1 MTIDSQLIT
10 KIRATTGAGMLDVKK
25 ALEEAGGDAEKAVT
39 ILRQKG
45 VIKAASKSSRQTT
58 EGLVASYIHGEG
70 RVGVLVEVNCET
82 DFVARTEAF
91 KELTRNIAMQVAA
104 ANPMYLRAEDMP
116 ETEIAREKELYRELL
131 LKEGKPENMIEKIAE
146 SKLQKYFSEVCL
158 LNQPFIKDDKK
169 TVEQVVKEAI
179 AVMGENIQVK
189 RFCRFAL

>member
-1 MTIDSQLIT
+1 MSIDSQLIT
-10 KIRATTGAGMLDVKK
+10 KVRETTGAGMMDVKK
-25 ALEEAGGDAEKAVT
+25 ALEEAGGDADKAVT

-58 EGLVASYIHGEG
+58 EGLVGSYIHGEG

-91 KELTRNIAMQVAA
+91 KELTRHIAMQVAA
-104 ANPMYLRAEDMP
+104 ANPLYLRAEDVP
-116 ETEIAREKELYRELL
+116 ESEIAREKELYRELL
-131 LKEGKPENMIEKIAE
+131 LKEGKPENMVDKIAE
-146 SKLQKYFSEVCL
+146 SKLRKYFSEVCL
-158 LNQPFIKDDKK
+158 YNQLYIKDDQK

-189 RFCRFAL
+189 RFCRFSL